1 MSLLIVSFCS
11 VSTKDSASLSFSLL
25 LVKFSENKN
34 NKLELVDVN
43 IILPPLDE
51 WQDPKIW
58 GQMVMTETTQWN
70 TYCNKS
76 ILIDVNSDGL
86 MDALCSNV
94 AQDFKSANLF
104 LLNKGNMQF
113 DVLNPNQVDKWV
125 DWLE

>member
-1 MSLLIVSFCS
+1 
-11 VSTKDSASLSFSLL
+11 
-25 LVKFSENKN
+25 
-34 NKLELVDVN
+34 
-43 IILPPLDE
+43 
-51 WQDPKIW
+51 
-58 GQMVMTETTQWN
+58 MVQTETTQWN

-94 AQDFKSANLF
+94 SHDFKSANLF

-113 DVLNPNQVDKWV
+113 DVLKPDQVNRWV